1 MTDTKPGLVEL
12 TPDLMQQ
19 ISDTI
24 SERRADIAARFPA
37 LVGDCP
43 YETRL
48 AVAAWVI
55 EKIVEAGR
63 DEYCSFRGL
72 IYDLLDF
79 GPDAY
84 LPLYQAGG
92 MVITNEFLVTESLP
106 EDASR
111 ADALMKALWP
121 KKGVETPKMQGGTEP
136 WLSVCWVVNRV
147 KELSAALA
155 AEQEKRRRVERELAD
170 LHAKGAFIAP
180 EQGALFGNGGQA

>member
-63 DEYCSFRGL
+63 DGYSFRGL
-72 IYDLLDF
+72 IYDLLGF

-84 LPLYQAGG
+84 LPLNQAGG

-106 EDASR
+106 EDANR
-111 ADALMKALWP
+111 ADALMTALWP
-121 KKGVETPKMQGGTEP
+121 KEGVEPPKMQGGTEP
-136 WLSVCWVVNRV
+136 WLSVCWIVSRV

-180 EQGALFGNGGQA
+180 EQGALFGNGVQA